1 MFEKKIT
8 LEDILTIEND
18 EEVSTVMSDEPTDIR
33 ILSASVKG
41 DKSTKGAR
49 PLSRPG
55 TTKSSKMLSDA
66 PKGAKGAKIMSDH
79 PGGPKAARMLS
90 DQPGGTKGAKILMDQ
105 PGGTKGA
112 KILSSLPG
120 GKGAN
125 IV

>member
-8 LEDILTIEND
+8 LEDILTIDND
-18 EEVSTVMSDEPTDIR
+18 DEVSIAKSNSEPTDIR
-33 ILSASVKG
+33 VLSATVKG
-41 DKSTKGAR
+41 TKSTKGAR
-49 PLSRPG
+49 
-55 TTKSSKMLSDA
+55 MLSDA

-79 PGGPKAARMLS
+79 PGSPKAARLLS

-112 KILSSLPG
+112 KILSSQIG

-125 IV
+125 IVE

>member
-18 EEVSTVMSDEPTDIR
+18 EEVSVVTADSEPTDIR
-33 ILSASVKG
+33 VLSATVKG
-41 DKSTKGAR
+41 TKS
-49 PLSRPG
+49 
-55 TTKSSKMLSDA
+55 TKSSKMLSDA

-79 PGGPKAARMLS
+79 PGGPKAARLLS